1 VLLPDEDVDEDVDDD
16 VEDVELL
23 LEEVPEPDSF
33 FADDPSDDP
42 LLPDEAP
49 ARLSV
54 R

>member
-1 VLLPDEDVDEDVDDD
+1 VLPPDEDVDEDVDD
-16 VEDVELL
+16 VELL
-23 LEEVPEPDSF
+23 LDEEVPEPDSF